1 MNEACFKVS
10 IRGRVQGVGFR
21 YHTRIEAMRLGLR
34 GWVQNCADGSVEA
47 CICGP
52 EDAVAAMLDWLANGP
67 DWARVDELNKSP
79 ATPPNDSDFII
90 R

>member
-1 MNEACFKVS
+1 MSQTCFRIS

-34 GWVQNCADGSVEA
+34 GWVRNCADGSVEA

-52 EDAVAAMLDWLANGP
+52 EDAVAAMLEWLMHGP

-79 ATPPNDSDFII
+79 EAPPDNNDFAI

>member
-1 MNEACFKVS
+1 LSETCFRVS

-34 GWVQNCADGSVEA
+34 GWVRNCADDSVEA

-52 EDAVAAMLDWLANGP
+52 KDAVAAMLDWLRHGP
-67 DWARVDELNKSP
+67 DWARVDELNTSP
-79 ATPPNDSDFII
+79 GSLPDSNDFVI